1 MAVEIAPVL
10 ATEKQLL
17 WDRMQDYMAELMP
30 YGNFAPVDDVFQ
42 YKWFDLYWRDSDRFP
57 FWAIVEG
64 NRAAFAL
71 VRLGKRNEMAEF
83 YSFPEFR
90 RTGVALDFARQILN
104 RFPGPWELSEYR
116 ADVAAVAFWHRAI
129 ADYPFEE
136 QTYVGNEGK
145 ERLRQTFVV
154 PERV

>member
-10 ATEKQLL
+10 VTEKPLL
-17 WDRMQDYMAELMP
+17 WDRMQHYMAELMQ

-42 YKWFDLYWRDSDRFP
+42 YQWFDLYWQDSDRLA

-90 RTGVALDFARQILN
+90 RTGAALDFARQILK

-116 ADVAAVAFWHRAI
+116 ANVAAVAFWRRAI

-136 QTYVGNEGK
+136 QIYVGNEGK
-145 ERLRQTFVV
+145 ERLRQTFLV
-154 PERV
+154 PEKA